1 LRRVTSRFVE
11 IEEDGG
17 VTIVRLNRPPVN
29 AIDPEFAAD
38 GLAVLEELRSGA
50 GGAVV
55 ITGSGSAFCA
65 GLDIK
70 VAPTLD
76 DEAQRSMRESI
87 NGLLGGWALFP
98 RPLVTAVNGHAIA
111 GGLILALCGD
121 FRVAG
126 PHGQFGLTE
135 VKVGVPYPPAAM
147 AIVRSE
153 LSPPIARRY
162 ALGNEVVGSDAAL
175 RDGMFDKL
183 VAADEVLPTAIAA
196 ARELAP
202 LAGPAYTH
210 TKRALRSGVVRALD
224 PGAIADESWLAD
236 DAAERARETLG

>member
-1 LRRVTSRFVE
+1 VPVSARFFDVT
-11 IEEDGG
+11 EDGD
-17 VTIVRLNRPPVN
+17 VTIVRIDRPPVN
-29 AIDPEFAAD
+29 AIDPELLVA
-38 GLAVLEELRSGA
+38 GIELLGELSDSGE
-50 GGAVV
+50 GAVV
-55 ITGSGSAFCA
+55 ITGTGISFSA

-76 DEAQRSMRESI
+76 EAGQRDMRA
-87 NGLLGGWALFP
+87 NVNRLLGGWALFP

-126 PHGQFGLTE
+126 PDGQFGLTE

-162 ALGNEVVGSDAAL
+162 ALGGEVVGSDAAL
-175 RDGMFDKL
+175 RDGMFDKV
-183 VAADEVLPTAIAA
+183 VAADELLPTAVAA

-202 LAGPAYTH
+202 LAGAAYTH
-210 TKRALRSGVVRALD
+210 TKRALRSAVARALEPD
-224 PGAIADESWLAD
+224 AIADEAWLGEDTAGRTR
-236 DAAERARETLG
+236 DALR

>member
-1 LRRVTSRFVE
+1 MSSRFFDVE
-11 IEEDGG
+11 VDGE
-17 VTIVRLNRPPVN
+17 VTVVRIQRPPVN
-29 AIDPEFAAD
+29 AIDPELAAD
-38 GLAVLEELRSGA
+38 GFALLEELSSEPR
-50 GGAVV
+50 GAVV
-55 ITGSGSAFCA
+55 LTGSGDSFSA
-65 GLDIK
+65 GLDIR

-76 DEAQRSMRESI
+76 EQQQRSMREGV
-87 NGLLGGWALFP
+87 NKLLGGWALFP

-126 PHGQFGLTE
+126 PDGQFGLTE

-162 ALGNEVVGSDAAL
+162 ALGGEVVGSDAAL
-175 RDGMFDKL
+175 RDGMFDRV

-202 LAGPAYTH
+202 LAGPAYTQ
-210 TKRALRSGVVRALD
+210 TKRALRSAVVRALEPD
-224 PGAIADESWLAD
+224 AIADESWLAD
-236 DAAERARETLG
+236 DTAGRA

>member
-1 LRRVTSRFVE
+1 VPVSTRFFDVT
-11 IEEDGG
+11 EDGN
-17 VTIVRLNRPPVN
+17 VTIVRIDRPPVN
-29 AIDPEFAAD
+29 AIDPELL
-38 GLAVLEELRSGA
+38 GGGIELLAELSECGE
-50 GGAVV
+50 GAVV
-55 ITGSGSAFCA
+55 ITGTGISFSA

-76 DEAQRSMRESI
+76 EAGQREMRA
-87 NGLLGGWALFP
+87 NVNRLLGGWALFP

-126 PHGQFGLTE
+126 PDGQFGLTE

-153 LSPPIARRY
+153 LSPPIARRF
-162 ALGNEVVGSDAAL
+162 ALSGEVVGSDAAL
-175 RDGMFDKL
+175 RDGMFDKV
-183 VAADEVLPTAIAA
+183 VAADEVLPTAITA

-210 TKRALRSGVVRALD
+210 TKRALRSAVMRALE
-224 PGAIADESWLAD
+224 PNAIADEPWLGD
-236 DAAERARETLG
+236 DTAGRTRDVLA